1 MTKTD
6 NKNKLSIKVGDI
18 DYGVSFVWTPDTIKS
33 AAGHDLTTDGKTRFS
48 VEGNPYELAGY
59 GEVNGARVG
68 IAKAL
73 DGNYEAI
80 YQPLE
85 EVTVTASPGKSL
97 KTANGDYA
105 NTSDDYYKW
114 RVGTQFANNV
124 NKASLGMMASGVAP
138 IAISAAPLSYT
149 FNSFKPFI
157 PDILSGFQIGTGAD
171 LAMKLGSGRTY
182 GEWGQYY
189 LSPYLKKYMSPETAN
204 TVSDLAGESLNPGG
218 WFGSYKNLANAANT
232 IYRPLINY
240 KDNVERRAIETAMRT
255 TSSYD
260 PSPMI
265 VSGLYNSI
273 KSDKKRL
280 FDISKYILFNKKTG
294 PKGYY
299 NSLAPYKG
307 NSLKQ
312 GIAYYD
318 GYGITGS
325 IDADDMIDA
334 FLYQKKIDP
343 KYQLQQIFPDDYGI
357 HTDYVKKYY
366 PNKKIQQYQTIPE
379 KWDSDIVVNDSEV
392 TPLGEEP
399 HTNGFLYN
407 TAAGS
412 PNVAGNRLRVGV
424 TKDGKLAVSG
434 QDIWKFNKEQY
445 RKKWIEKQGG
455 AISNYE
461 NVPKVIRRILPTK
474 LFYKTYNKILDFGL
488 GEVDRLG
495 TPIIIKTPWFSSDS
509 KVRSAFSTAERRD
522 GLSWWDDNNRFMAD
536 YADVLHNYYQKLA
549 QQKSINK

>member
-1 MTKTD
+1 MND
-6 NKNKLSIKVGDI
+6 DQLV
-18 DYGVSFVWTPDTIKS
+18 YGAPFIWTPAQMQ
-33 AAGHDLTTDGKTRFS
+33 AAGWNTNIDGPLKFS
-48 VEGNPYELAGY
+48 VEGEPYQLVGY
-59 GEVNGARVG
+59 GTVGGANIG
-68 IAKAL
+68 IGKSL
-73 DGNYEAI
+73 DGNYEAVT
-80 YQPLE
+80 QPLP

-97 KTANGDYA
+97 KTVNGDYA

-124 NKASLGMMASGVAP
+124 NKAALGMMAFGSTPV
-138 IAISAAPLSYT
+138 AISAAQL
-149 FNSFKPFI
+149 PFALNVLRQFA
-157 PDILSGFQIGTGAD
+157 PDILAGTEIGTGAD

-204 TVSDLAGESLNPGG
+204 IVGDLTGESFNPGG
-218 WFGSYKNLANAANT
+218 WFGNYKNLANAANT
-232 IYRPLINY
+232 IYNPLINY
-240 KDNVERRAIETAMRT
+240 KDNVERRVIETAMRT
-255 TSSYD
+255 TSEYD
-260 PSPMI
+260 PSRAI
-265 VSGLYNSI
+265 VDGIRNSI
-273 KSDKKRL
+273 KNDKKRL

-307 NSLKQ
+307 NSVKQ
-312 GIAYYD
+312 GVAYYD
-318 GYGITGS
+318 GYNMAGEIN
-325 IDADDMIDA
+325 ADDMIDA

-366 PNKKIQQYQTIPE
+366 PNKKIQQYQTIPV
-379 KWDSDIVVNDSEV
+379 KWSSDFVVNDSDV
-392 TPLGEEP
+392 TPIGDEP
-399 HTNGFLYN
+399 HKDDFLYY

-434 QDIWKFNKEQY
+434 QDIWKFNKDQY
-445 RKKWIEKQGG
+445 RKKWIEKYGVT
-455 AISNYE
+455 ADYE
-461 NVPKVIRRILPTK
+461 NVPEVIRKILPRE

-495 TPIIIKTPWFSSDS
+495 NPIIIKTPWFSSDLM
-509 KVRSAFSTAERRD
+509 VRGAFNAAERRD
-522 GLSWWDDNNRFMAD
+522 GLSWWDDNHRFMAD
-536 YADVLHNYYQKLA
+536 YADVLYNYYQKLA

>member
-343 KYQLQQIFPDDYGI
+343 KYQLQQIFPGDYGI

>member
-1 MTKTD
+1 MND
-6 NKNKLSIKVGDI
+6 DQLV
-18 DYGVSFVWTPDTIKS
+18 YGAPFVWTPAQMR
-33 AAGHDLTTDGKTRFS
+33 AAGWNTNTDGPLKFS
-48 VEGNPYELAGY
+48 VEGEPYQLVGY
-59 GEVNGARVG
+59 GTVDGANIGVG
-68 IAKAL
+68 KSL
-73 DGNYEAI
+73 DGNYEAV
-80 YQPLE
+80 YQPLP

-124 NKASLGMMASGVAP
+124 NKAALGMMAFGSAP
-138 IAISAAPLSYT
+138 VVTSAAPLSSAL
-149 FNSFKPFI
+149 NVLRPFAS
-157 PDILSGFQIGTGAD
+157 DILAGTEIGTGAD

-204 TVSDLAGESLNPGG
+204 IVGDLAGESFNPGG
-218 WFGSYKNLANAANT
+218 WFGNYKNLANAANT
-232 IYRPLINY
+232 IYSPLINY

-255 TSSYD
+255 TPGYD
-260 PSPMI
+260 PSAMI
-265 VSGLYNSI
+265 VAGMRNSI
-273 KSDKKRL
+273 KNDKKRL

-307 NSLKQ
+307 NSVKQ
-312 GIAYYD
+312 GVAYFD
-318 GYGITGS
+318 GYDMTGQ
-325 IDADDMIDA
+325 INADDMIDA

-379 KWDSDIVVNDSEV
+379 KWDSDIVVNDSDV
-392 TPLGEEP
+392 TPIGDEP
-399 HTNGFLYN
+399 HKNEFLYN
-407 TAAGS
+407 TAVGS

-434 QDIWKFNKEQY
+434 QDIWKFNKDQY
-445 RKKWIEKQGG
+445 RKKWIEKYGG
-455 AISNYE
+455 SIYYE
-461 NVPKVIRRILPTK
+461 NVPEVIRRILPPK

-495 TPIIIKTPWFSSDS
+495 NPIIIKTPWFSSDS
-509 KVRSAFSTAERRD
+509 KVRSAFSTAEQRD
-522 GLSWWDDNNRFMAD
+522 GLSWWDDNHRFMAD

>member
-1 MTKTD
+1 MAKTD
-6 NKNKLSIKVGDI
+6 TKNKLSVKVGDV
-18 DYGVSFVWTPDTIKS
+18 DYGVPFVWTPDTIK
-33 AAGHDLTTDGKTRFS
+33 AAGYNLTTDGKTRFS

-59 GEVNGARVG
+59 GEVNGARIG

-73 DGNYEAI
+73 DGNYEAV

-97 KTANGDYA
+97 KTASGDYA

-124 NKASLGMMASGVAP
+124 NKASLGMMAYGAAP
-138 IAISAAPLSYT
+138 IAISAAPLSST
-149 FNSFKPFI
+149 LNLFKPFI
-157 PDILSGFQIGTGAD
+157 PDILSGIQIGTGAD
-171 LAMKLGSGRTY
+171 LAMRLGSGRTY

-204 TVSDLAGESLNPGG
+204 IVSDLVGESFNPGG

-232 IYRPLINY
+232 IYSPLINY

-260 PSPMI
+260 PSSMI

-307 NSLKQ
+307 NSVKQ

-379 KWDSDIVVNDSEV
+379 KWDLDNIVNDSDV
-392 TPLGEEP
+392 TPLGDEP
-399 HTNGFLYN
+399 HTNGFLYY

-412 PNVAGNRLRVGV
+412 PNVAGNRLHVGV

-434 QDIWKFNKEQY
+434 QDIWKFNKDQY

-455 AISNYE
+455 AIINYE
-461 NVPKVIRRILPTK
+461 NVPKAIRRILPTK

-495 TPIIIKTPWFSSDS
+495 NPIIIKTPWFSSDS
-509 KVRSAFSTAERRD
+509 KVRGAFSTAERRD
-522 GLSWWDDNNRFMAD
+522 GLSWFDDNHRFTAD

>member
-1 MTKTD
+1 MD
-6 NKNKLSIKVGDI
+6 KVINTYKKDGV
-18 DYGVSFVWTPDTIKS
+18 DYGAPFIWTPAQMQSAGWDTNI
-33 AAGHDLTTDGKTRFS
+33 DGPLKFS
-48 VEGNPYELAGY
+48 VEGEPYQLVGY
-59 GEVNGARVG
+59 GTIDGANIGVG
-68 IAKAL
+68 KSL
-73 DGNYEAI
+73 DGNYEAV
-80 YQPLE
+80 YQPLP

-105 NTSDDYYKW
+105 NTSADYYKW

-124 NKASLGMMASGVAP
+124 NKASLGMMAYGAAP
-138 IAISAAPLSYT
+138 IAISAAPLSST
-149 FNSFKPFI
+149 LNLFKPFI
-157 PDILSGFQIGTGAD
+157 PDILSGIQIGTGAD
-171 LAMKLGSGRTY
+171 LAMRLGSGRTY

-307 NSLKQ
+307 NSVKQ

-379 KWDSDIVVNDSEV
+379 KWDSDIVVNDSDV

-434 QDIWKFNKEQY
+434 QDIWKFNKDQY

-455 AISNYE
+455 GIINYE
-461 NVPKVIRRILPTK
+461 NVPKVVRRILPSK
-474 LFYKTYNKILDFGL
+474 LLYKTYNKILDFGL

-495 TPIIIKTPWFSSDS
+495 NPIIIKTPWFSSDS

-522 GLSWWDDNNRFMAD
+522 GLSWWDDNHRFMAD

>member
-1 MTKTD
+1 M
-6 NKNKLSIKVGDI
+6 
-18 DYGVSFVWTPDTIKS
+18 
-33 AAGHDLTTDGKTRFS
+33 
-48 VEGNPYELAGY
+48 
-59 GEVNGARVG
+59 
-68 IAKAL
+68 
-73 DGNYEAI
+73 
-80 YQPLE
+80 
-85 EVTVTASPGKSL
+85 
-97 KTANGDYA
+97 
-105 NTSDDYYKW
+105 
-114 RVGTQFANNV
+114 
-124 NKASLGMMASGVAP
+124 
-138 IAISAAPLSYT
+138 
-149 FNSFKPFI
+149 
-157 PDILSGFQIGTGAD
+157 PDILAGAEIGTGAD
-171 LAMKLGSGRTY
+171 LAMRLGSGRTY

-307 NSLKQ
+307 NSVKQ

-379 KWDSDIVVNDSEV
+379 KWDSDIVVNDSDV

-434 QDIWKFNKEQY
+434 QDIWKFNKDQY

-455 AISNYE
+455 GIINYE
-461 NVPKVIRRILPTK
+461 NVPKVVRRILPSK
-474 LFYKTYNKILDFGL
+474 LLYKTYNKILDFGL

-495 TPIIIKTPWFSSDS
+495 NPIIIKTPWFSSDS

-522 GLSWWDDNNRFMAD
+522 GLSWWDDNHRFMAD

>member
-1 MTKTD
+1 MD
-6 NKNKLSIKVGDI
+6 KVINTYEKDGVV
-18 DYGVSFVWTPDTIKS
+18 YGAPFIWTPAQMQSAGWDTNI
-33 AAGHDLTTDGKTRFS
+33 DGPLKFS
-48 VEGNPYELAGY
+48 VEGEPYQLIDY
-59 GEVNGARVG
+59 GTVGGANIG
-68 IAKAL
+68 IGKSL

-80 YQPLE
+80 TQPLKA
-85 EVTVTASPGKSL
+85 VTVTASPGKSL

-124 NKASLGMMASGVAP
+124 NKASLGMMAAGSAP
-138 IAISAAPLSYT
+138 IAISAAPLSST
-149 FNSFKPFI
+149 LNLFKPFI
-157 PDILSGFQIGTGAD
+157 PDILSGIQIGTGAD
-171 LAMKLGSGRTY
+171 LAMRLGSGRTY

-189 LSPYLKKYMSPETAN
+189 LSPYLKKYMSPKTAN
-204 TVSDLAGESLNPGG
+204 IVSDLAGESFNPGG
-218 WFGSYKNLANAANT
+218 WFGSYKNLVNSANV
-232 IYRPLINY
+232 IYNPLINY
-240 KDNVERRAIETAMRT
+240 KDNVERRAIETVMRT

-260 PSPMI
+260 PLPMI
-265 VSGLYNSI
+265 VSGLFNSV

-280 FDISKYILFNKKTG
+280 FDISKYILFNIKTG

-307 NSLKQ
+307 NSVKQ

-318 GYGITGS
+318 GYGGITGP

-379 KWDSDIVVNDSEV
+379 KWDSDIVVNDSDV

-407 TAAGS
+407 TDAGS

-434 QDIWKFNKEQY
+434 QDIWKFNKDQY

-455 AISNYE
+455 GIINYE
-461 NVPKVIRRILPTK
+461 NVPKVIKRILPSK
-474 LFYKTYNKILDFGL
+474 LFDKTYNKILDFGL

-495 TPIIIKTPWFSSDS
+495 NPIIIKTPWFSSDL
-509 KVRSAFSTAERRD
+509 KVRSAFNTAERRD
-522 GLSWWDDNNRFMAD
+522 GLSWWDDNNKFMTD
-536 YADVLHNYYQKLA
+536 YADVLYNYYQKLA

>member
-1 MTKTD
+1 MND
-6 NKNKLSIKVGDI
+6 NQLV
-18 DYGVSFVWTPDTIKS
+18 YGAPFVWTPAQMQ
-33 AAGHDLTTDGKTRFS
+33 AAGWNTNIDGPLKFS
-48 VEGNPYELAGY
+48 VEGEPYQLVGY
-59 GEVNGARVG
+59 GTIDGANIGVG
-68 IAKAL
+68 KSL
-73 DGNYEAI
+73 DGNYEAV
-80 YQPLE
+80 YQPLP

-97 KTANGDYA
+97 KTSSGDYA

-114 RVGTQFANNV
+114 RVGTQVANNI
-124 NKASLGMMASGVAP
+124 NKASLGMMSAGSAP
-138 IAISAAPLSYT
+138 IAISAAPLSST
-149 FNSFKPFI
+149 LNVFKPFI
-157 PDILSGFQIGTGAD
+157 PDILAGAQIGTGAD

-189 LSPYLKKYMSPETAN
+189 LSPYLKKYISPETAN
-204 TVSDLAGESLNPGG
+204 IVGDLAGESLNPGG
-218 WFGSYKNLANAANT
+218 WFGNYKNLANAANT
-232 IYRPLINY
+232 IYSPLINY

-255 TSSYD
+255 TSGYD
-260 PSPMI
+260 PSSMI
-265 VSGLYNSI
+265 VSGLRHSI
-273 KSDKKRL
+273 KNDKKRI
-280 FDISKYILFNKKTG
+280 FDISKYILFNKKNG

-299 NSLAPYKG
+299 NSLAPYRG

-312 GIAYYD
+312 GIAYFD
-318 GYGITGS
+318 GYDTTGS
-325 IDADDMIDA
+325 INADDMIDA

-379 KWDSDIVVNDSEV
+379 KWDSDIVVNDSDV
-392 TPLGEEP
+392 TPIGDEP
-399 HTNGFLYN
+399 HKNAFLYN
-407 TAAGS
+407 TEAGF

-434 QDIWKFNKEQY
+434 QDIWKFNKDQY

-455 AISNYE
+455 GTIDYE
-461 NVPKVIRRILPTK
+461 NVPKVIRRILPPK

-495 TPIIIKTPWFSSDS
+495 NPIIIKTPWFSSDS
-509 KVRSAFSTAERRD
+509 KVRNAFSTAERRD
-522 GLSWWDDNNRFMAD
+522 GLSWWDDNHRFMAD

>member
-1 MTKTD
+1 MND
-6 NKNKLSIKVGDI
+6 DQLV
-18 DYGVSFVWTPDTIKS
+18 YGAPFIWTPAQMQ
-33 AAGHDLTTDGKTRFS
+33 AAGWNTNIDGPLKFS
-48 VEGNPYELAGY
+48 VEGEPYQLVGY
-59 GEVNGARVG
+59 GTVGGANIG
-68 IAKAL
+68 IGKSL
-73 DGNYEAI
+73 DGNYEAV
-80 YQPLE
+80 YQPLP

-124 NKASLGMMASGVAP
+124 NKASLGMMAFGSAP
-138 IAISAAPLSYT
+138 VAISAAPLS
-149 FNSFKPFI
+149 FASNVLRQFA
-157 PDILSGFQIGTGAD
+157 PDILAGTEIGTGAD

-204 TVSDLAGESLNPGG
+204 IVGDLAGESFNPGG
-218 WFGSYKNLANAANT
+218 WFGNYKNLANAANT
-232 IYRPLINY
+232 IYSPLINY

-255 TSSYD
+255 TSVYD
-260 PSPMI
+260 PSSMI
-265 VSGLYNSI
+265 VAGMRNSI
-273 KSDKKRL
+273 KNDKKRL

-307 NSLKQ
+307 NSVKQ
-312 GIAYYD
+312 GVAYYD
-318 GYGITGS
+318 GYNMAGEIN
-325 IDADDMIDA
+325 ADDMIDA

-379 KWDSDIVVNDSEV
+379 KWDSDIVVNDSDV
-392 TPLGEEP
+392 TPIGDEP
-399 HTNGFLYN
+399 HKNCFLYN
-407 TAAGS
+407 TAVGS

-434 QDIWKFNKEQY
+434 QDIWKFNKDQY
-445 RKKWIEKQGG
+445 RKSWIEKLGG
-455 AISNYE
+455 GTINYE
-461 NVPKVIRRILPTK
+461 DVPKVIRRILPPK

-495 TPIIIKTPWFSSDS
+495 NPIIIKTPWFSSDS
-509 KVRSAFSTAERRD
+509 KVRSAFSTAEQRD
-522 GLSWWDDNNRFMAD
+522 GLSWWDDNHRFMAD